1 MKCGELSTRQRM
13 VQATCELL
21 EEQGYHAT
29 GLSEILQRS
38 DTPRGS
44 LYYYFPEGK
53 EELAIE
59 AIEQQG
65 RLIESRLREAIAAS
79 DDAAEAIGG
88 LFCRLAHAASTSGA
102 RALSPLAVV
111 ALESSS
117 TNERLRQTCAAIYE
131 DWRALFEVKLLTC
144 GFAPEHAAS
153 LSLMILGSMEGA
165 MMLTKTLRS
174 GDPLH
179 QTGQHLAHL
188 IKLMQP
194 STP

>member
-1 MKCGELSTRQRM
+1 
-13 VQATCELL
+13 LL
-21 EEQGYHAT
+21 EAQGYHAT

-65 RLIESRLREAIAAS
+65 RFVESRLREDVAAF
-79 DDAAEAIGG
+79 DDAAEAIRG
-88 LFCRLAHAASTSGA
+88 LFHKLAHVASSSGC
-102 RALSPLAVV
+102 RALSPLTVV

-131 DWRALFEVKLLTC
+131 NWRAVFEVKLLTC
-144 GFAPEHAAS
+144 GFAPEDAAS

-179 QTGQHLAHL
+179 QTGEHLARI

-194 STP
+194 TTP